1 MLIFLLILILIACAL
16 LIMIVIAQNPKGGG
30 LSSAFGGGM
39 ASNVMGVKQTT
50 NFLEKTTWI
59 VAVGIM
65 ALVIFTNFFI
75 PKRGGSDQEQQ
86 SKMKDQIENMKT
98 LPEQPPTPRQ
108 GGQRQQGGQND
119 GGQQGNGGQQRSPQ
133 GQSPQSQPSGN

>member
-1 MLIFLLILILIACAL
+1 MLILLLVLILIACAV
-16 LIMIVIAQNPKGGG
+16 LIMIVLAQNPKGGG

-65 ALVIFTNFFI
+65 VLVIFTNFFL
-75 PKRGGSDQEQQ
+75 PQRGGTGQQDQ
-86 SKMKDQIENMKT
+86 SRLKDEIENMQPGSGRT
-98 LPEQPPTPRQ
+98 PLPQ
-108 GGQRQQGGQND
+108 QQGGQQQGGQPSQNGQQGE
-119 GGQQGNGGQQRSPQ
+119 GGQQGLPQSPQ
-133 GQSPQSQPSGN
+133 GQQPEGN

>member
-1 MLIFLLILILIACAL
+1 MLIFLLILILMACAL

-65 ALVIFTNFFI
+65 VLVIFTNFFI
-75 PKRGGSDQEQQ
+75 PSRGSGDEKQQ
-86 SKMKDQIENMKT
+86 SKMKDQIENMKS
-98 LPEQPPTPRQ
+98 LPQQPPTPQQ
-108 GGQRQQGGQND
+108 GGQRPQGGQNE
-119 GGQQGNGGQQRSPQ
+119 GSQQGNGGQQRAPQ

>member
-1 MLIFLLILILIACAL
+1 MLTLLLILILIACAI

-65 ALVIFTNFFI
+65 VLVIFTNFFL
-75 PKRGGSDQEQQ
+75 PRRGGQNERQE
-86 SKMKDQIENMKT
+86 SRMKDQIENMKT
-98 LPEQPPTPRQ
+98 LPQRPPTPSQ
-108 GGQRQQGGQND
+108 GGQAPQG
-119 GGQQGNGGQQRSPQ
+119 GGQQRNGGKQKLPTQ
-133 GQSPQSQPSGN
+133 QPGQNEQSEE

>member
-1 MLIFLLILILIACAL
+1 MLTLLLVLILIACGI
-16 LIMIVIAQNPKGGG
+16 LITIVIAQNPKGGG

-65 ALVIFTNFFI
+65 VLVIFTNFFL
-75 PKRGGSDQEQQ
+75 PRRGGDGNQDQ
-86 SKMKDQIENMKT
+86 SRLKDEIENMET
-98 LPEQPPTPRQ
+98 LPQAPPTP
-108 GGQRQQGGQND
+108 QQGGRP
-119 GGQQGNGGQQRSPQ
+119 NGGQQQ
-133 GQSPQSQPSGN
+133 GGPNQGSGSQPSQDQQRQNNP